1 MRASIYW
8 SIFTLLVMA
17 PLLAGCGAKIITI
30 PDSHSLRPE
39 VGNPNG
45 VCMDA
50 GYLKELHE
58 NIYRAIDACK

>member
-1 MRASIYW
+1 
-8 SIFTLLVMA
+8 MA
-17 PLLAGCGAKIITI
+17 LLLAGCGAKIITI

-50 GYLKELHE
+50 GYLKELHDLI
-58 NIYRAIDACK
+58 NRAIDACK

>member
-1 MRASIYW
+1 VRASICW
-8 SIFTLLVMA
+8 SIFTLLVA
-17 PLLAGCGAKIITI
+17 ASLLAGCGTKIITI

-50 GYLKELHE
+50 GYLKELHDLI
-58 NIYRAIDACK
+58 NRAIDACK

>member
-1 MRASIYW
+1 MKSNIRRSVF
-8 SIFTLLVMA
+8 IFLVA
-17 PLLAGCGAKIITI
+17 AVLLAGCGAKIITI
-30 PDSHSLRPE
+30 PDSHTLRPE
-39 VGNPNG
+39 PGNPNG